1 MADESII
8 KYSDIIGP
16 DDTFDVIFENI
27 EKLKTELT
35 QLTEAFQK
43 ELSIIGPNEKK
54 RLAEIGDELNKLAKT
69 KKLLDNEEKKA
80 NRTRK
85 RTQDLT
91 DKQLEQLQREKIA
104 QRERV
109 QIAKQNA
116 IINKTAEGSIE
127 QLRAKLSL
135 ATLQWKKL
143 SKNERENTVT
153 GRNLVKTK
161 KNLTNQLKRL
171 EKATGDARR
180 NVGNYSSA
188 LGRLGKIAVGVF
200 LGRNI
205 ISGIT
210 RITNAIG
217 SLIEKN
223 KETNESIGEIDS
235 AFERFKSSAGSL
247 GLQLL
252 EKLAKPI
259 IFVVDGITNLFN
271 LLSGKSPVEEFSATS
286 EKLAEQ
292 TKSLN
297 SELVK
302 EQATAQ
308 ALFITLKDVNISQDQ
323 RSKII
328 DKINTQYG
336 QYIPNLLDEKS
347 SLNDIEEAQKLVN
360 LQLSRNFALKIQQ
373 TTLEDVLTKKIQNQ
387 FKAFEALQKKQGGA
401 IPESLKAEFIEFSEI
416 LASNDELADRVFEFF
431 DAKIGIGAGRAG
443 QALKK
448 FNVDGLLETSKK
460 FESFFESGDEAS
472 AFFIGLTE
480 DTKKSNEAIKGSQEA
495 ITALSN
501 SIAENT
507 FRTKEDIANTNK
519 STKSI
524 SDNVNQRE
532 ALIKKIAEQT
542 EKLRKARE
550 KGDAKAEKDE
560 LTKLFRLE
568 EIRFQLV
575 ENAREK
581 AFQELLKKQ
590 KEQSAKLIEAGF
602 DEESKKFKELQTKFD
617 AEKAE
622 AQKKSD
628 EAEQENLRLHLENL
642 FNIEKEFVEKTIKE
656 NEKLQTKQQ
665 EQFDKRIETE
675 LKTNQKLVEASAKQI
690 LDNAKATK
698 DALKERAKE
707 FGETVAETL
716 NTISGFLVE
725 AQNKNLEIAT
735 SLVDEQAEAV
745 ERQQERAEKGLTNT
759 LAFEKQQLAER
770 ERERLEAE
778 RRQKQ
783 ALEFQTLLNLVS
795 AYARSGDANALQRGL
810 VDFGILKGLELI
822 GFKEGGYTGDHATDQ
837 IAGVTHGQEFVVRAE
852 DTKKFGL
859 VGKSGDQFG
868 DTISDYFG
876 DQSVLLTNPLEAQ
889 KNAFRTQMMDNDG
902 QNINDLRTEI
912 RDVRKAIEKM
922 PKNDFDVLRMT
933 DYFVEIANKVTSKR
947 MTTVQKVRKKL

>member
-16 DDTFDVIFENI
+16 DDTFDVIFANI

-35 QLTEAFQK
+35 ELTEAFQK
-43 ELSIIGPNEKK
+43 ELSIIGPGEKK
-54 RLAEIGDELNKLAKT
+54 RLGEISDELNKLAKV
-69 KKLLDNEEKKA
+69 KKMLDNEEKKA
-80 NRTRK
+80 NRTKK

-143 SKNERENTVT
+143 SQNERENTQR
-153 GRNLVKTK
+153 GKELVKTK

-210 RITNAIG
+210 RIGSAIG
-217 SLIEKN
+217 SLIDKN
-223 KETNESIGEIDS
+223 KDTNESIGQISES
-235 AFERFKSSAGSL
+235 FERFKQKAIDVGIN
-247 GLQLL
+247 LL

-259 IFVVDGITNLFN
+259 IFVVDGITNLIESLVGGTGGLENF
-271 LLSGKSPVEEFSATS
+271 KTTS
-286 EKLAEQ
+286 NDLAE
-292 TKSLN
+292 TTSKLN
-297 SELVK
+297 KELAK
-302 EQATAQ
+302 EQQQ
-308 ALFITLKDVNISQDQ
+308 ANELFNTLKNTNEGTEVRTDLIKQ
-323 RSKII
+323 
-328 DKINTQYG
+328 INEQYG
-336 QYIPNLLDEKS
+336 AYLPNLLNEQS
-347 SLNDIEEAQKLVN
+347 SLGDIERAQRLVN
-360 LQLSRNFALKIQQ
+360 EQLEKNFLLKIQQ
-373 TTLEDVLTKKIQNQ
+373 ATLTDVITNKINLQQKTFEDV
-387 FKAFEALQKKQGGA
+387 QKQ
-401 IPESLKAEFIEFSEI
+401 
-416 LASNDELADRVFEFF
+416 
-431 DAKIGIGAGRAG
+431 
-443 QALKK
+443 
-448 FNVDGLLETSKK
+448 VDGLDNTFL
-460 FESFFESGDEAS
+460 S
-472 AFFIGLTE
+472 AFQSLQNQILDSSSEVSKFLDAFNFAPLGTEVDSLVDKFDSFTDKQRELLKLLAGPSGVTGQFDDQLSILFSNTQQLGAYNQKISEVQKSIG
-480 DTKKSNEAIKGSQEA
+480 
-495 ITALSN
+495 ALSDDIIVN
-501 SIAENT
+501 NKNT
-507 FRTKEDIANTNK
+507 KS

-542 EKLRKARE
+542 EKLREARA
-550 KGDAKAEKDE
+550 KGDAKAEQDE
-560 LTKLFRLE
+560 LTRLIRLE
-568 EIRFQLV
+568 EIRFKLV
-575 ENAREK
+575 EDAREK
-581 AFQELLKKQ
+581 AFQELLKRQ
-590 KEQSAKLIEAGF
+590 EEQSAKLIEAGF
-602 DEESKKFKELQTKFD
+602 DIRSEKFQELQTVFE
-617 AEKAE
+617 AEKRE
-622 AQKKSD
+622 AQNKSD

-656 NEKLQTKQQ
+656 NEKVIKKNEDDFNKAVADDLKKQQ
-665 EQFDKRIETE
+665 KLIEQDIKFREKLENNQQDS
-675 LKTNQKLVEASAKQI
+675 LKK
-690 LDNAKATK
+690 
-698 DALKERAKE
+698 RAKE
-707 FGETVAETL
+707 FGETVAQTL
-716 NTISGFLVE
+716 NSISNLIVE
-725 AQNKNLEIAT
+725 AQAKNVEIAT
-735 SLVDEQAEAV
+735 SLVEEQATAV

-778 RRQKQ
+778 KRQKQ

-822 GFKEGGYTGDHATDQ
+822 GFKDGGYTGDHATDQ
-837 IAGVTHGQEFVVRAE
+837 IAGVTHGREFVVTAE

-889 KNAFRTQMMDNDG
+889 KNAFRTQMRDNDG
-902 QNINDLRTEI
+902 QNINDLRNEI
-912 RDVRKAIEKM
+912 RDVKKAIEKM
-922 PKNDFDVLRMT
+922 PRNDFDVLRMT